1 MLDMVLVPLDGS
13 HLAESALDHAMKIVK
28 PEGTLVLLTVLQ
40 TPEYPIYDFYP
51 MTTTM
56 AQKYDK
62 TVTEALPRAKEYL
75 AGVAEGI
82 MKRSTLRVSYYAEVG
97 DPAEV
102 IMKMAQEHQA
112 QAVCMSTHGRSGF
125 SRWLFGSVTA
135 KVLAT
140 GYCPVYVVPAQQM
153 EKRKTAEIAATKIAQ
168 SN

>member
-13 HLAESALDHAMKIVK
+13 HLAESALEHAVKIVG
-28 PEGTLVLLTVLQ
+28 PDGTLILLTVLQ

-62 TVTEALPRAKEYL
+62 TVSDALPRAKEYL
-75 AGVAEGI
+75 AGVAASIE
-82 MKRSTLRVSYYAEVG
+82 KKSRLRVSYFAEIG
-97 DPAEV
+97 DPSEV
-102 IMKMAQEHQA
+102 IVKLAQEHHVQA
-112 QAVCMSTHGRSGF
+112 ICMSTHGRSGF

-153 EKRKTAEIAATKIAQ
+153 EKRKTSEIAAAHHNG
-168 SN
+168 S

>member
-1 MLDMVLVPLDGS
+1 MLDYVLVPLDGS
-13 HLAESALDHAMKIVK
+13 HLAESALEHAMKIVK
-28 PEGTLVLLTVLQ
+28 PEGTLILLTVLQ

-62 TVTEALPRAKEYL
+62 TVSDALPRAKEYL
-75 AGVAEGI
+75 AGMAASVEN
-82 MKRSTLRVSYYAEVG
+82 KSQLLVSYYAEIG

-102 IMKMAQEHQA
+102 IVKMAQDHHVQA
-112 QAVCMSTHGRSGF
+112 ICMSTHGRSGF

-153 EKRKTAEIAATKIAQ
+153 EKRKTSEVAAAKQ
-168 SN
+168 NGN